1 VNVCFINPSSIQR
14 PEVYDLAKHLP
25 KKYSITILQPCN
37 KFPRGQGFNLSKNIY
52 VKYVGALFVPIRNSI
67 ITLPYPHSW
76 VKELFTMVRKASC
89 DLIHVCDYEYLT
101 SMCPILIKKS
111 YDIPAIIVNDSLLGI
126 GGYSLGSPILD
137 LLSRVY
143 TRSLGKTILEGYD
156 RVVLLY
162 SNLAEQARE
171 LGISSHKIATIPN
184 GIDTNEID
192 HLRKSV
198 DFANTRRKY
207 GIKEDERVILFI
219 GRLVSVKRIHILISV
234 IKKLVER
241 GYKVRALIVGD
252 GPLRSRLESMAS
264 PLRNKITFTG
274 SLFGEEK
281 YGCYAAADLFML
293 PSQSEG
299 LPTVLLESSAMGLP
313 AVATN
318 VNGIPDIIIHNET
331 GFLVDKS
338 NLESFEKYA
347 ETLIE
352 NEDLAKKMGRK
363 AREHMKATFSW
374 GIIAKKY
381 EKTYQSL
388 P

>member
-1 VNVCFINPSSIQR
+1 M
-14 PEVYDLAKHLP
+14 
-25 KKYSITILQPCN
+25 
-37 KFPRGQGFNLSKNIY
+37 
-52 VKYVGALFVPIRNSI
+52 KYVGALFVPIRNSI